1 MFLIVFL
8 FLSGCSK
15 EGFYQGMYHG
25 LQQREEMV
33 QPSDDSFPPEQPS
46 YETYRR
52 EREEVLRGE
61 ESSSLP
67 SHHREGEMG
76 GYSDAF

>member
-1 MFLIVFL
+1 MKSMKTVSLLLLAVSGL
-8 FLSGCSK
+8 LLSGCSR

-33 QPSDDSFPPEQPS
+33 HPSDEPFSPEQPS

-52 EREEVLRGE
+52 EREEALRE
-61 ESSSLP
+61 ELYP
-67 SHHREGEMG
+67 NW
-76 GYSDAF
+76 

>member
-1 MFLIVFL
+1 MKTRKNLSLLLLVAAAL

-25 LQQREEMV
+25 LHQREEMV
-33 QPSDDSFPPEQPS
+33 HPSDDPFPAEQPS

-52 EREEVLRGE
+52 EREEVLRGVE
-61 ESSSLP
+61 E
-67 SHHREGEMG
+67 
-76 GYSDAF
+76 